1 MKVSKALLGA
11 IVLGIAVQATTSSCT
26 KKDKDA
32 IKPAQEQPSD
42 VVPDRNNP
50 PYDCPAC
57 GMG

>member
-42 VVPDRNNP
+42 VVPDNNP